1 MTTTPSPDPCVIFR
15 EHRSPGGRI
24 VAQAT
29 LNSERTL
36 NALTLDMIR
45 LLDAQ
50 LTRWR
55 DDPDVA
61 MVLLNGSG
69 DRAFCA
75 GGDVRALTQTIVRDA
90 QAASG
95 FATSYFQAEYAL
107 DYAIHCYPKPVLV
120 WGSGIVMGGGLGLMA
135 GASHRVVTETSR
147 IAMPEISIGLFPD
160 VGGSWFLN
168 RMPGRTGLFLGLTGA
183 PLNAA
188 DARFAGLA
196 DVALPSAGLPA
207 LVDALQSAE
216 WHGDA
221 EADRLLLSSLLR
233 DRAAEANMPA
243 GRIQTRF
250 DRIQALTDA
259 DSLAGVAA
267 RFATASE
274 DVDPW
279 IRDAVRTFAA
289 GCPTTA
295 GLVWE
300 IRRRVRHLGLA
311 DVFRLELVLAVQCC
325 LQGEFV
331 EGVRARLVDKD
342 HAPRWRPGGIG
353 GLDRGWI
360 DRFFEP
366 PWPAHPLAAL

>member
-1 MTTTPSPDPCVIFR
+1 MTTTRTPDPCMIFR
-15 EHRSPGGRI
+15 EYRAPGGRI

-29 LNSERTL
+29 LNSARTL
-36 NALTLDMIR
+36 NALTLDMIH

-50 LTRWR
+50 LARWR
-55 DDPDVA
+55 DDPAVA
-61 MVLLNGSG
+61 VVVLDGCG

-75 GGDVRALTQTIVRDA
+75 GGDVRTLTQTLVRDA
-90 QAASG
+90 SAASA
-95 FATSYFQAEYAL
+95 FATAYFQAEYAL
-107 DYAIHCYPKPVLV
+107 DYAIHCYPKPLLV

-168 RMPGRTGLFLGLTGA
+168 RMPGRVGLFLGLTGA

-188 DARFAGLA
+188 DAQFVGLA

-207 LVDALQSAE
+207 LLDALQSAE
-216 WHGDA
+216 WCGDA
-221 EADRLLLSSLLR
+221 EPDRLQLSSLLR
-233 DRAAEANMPA
+233 DRAAEAGMPA
-243 GRIQTRF
+243 GRVQSRF

-267 RFATASE
+267 RFTTAAD

-300 IRRRVRHLGLA
+300 IRRRARHLGLA
-311 DVFRLELVLAVQCC
+311 DVFRLELILAVQCC
-325 LQGEFV
+325 LHGEFV
-331 EGVRARLVDKD
+331 EGVRARLIDKD
-342 HAPRWRPGGIG
+342 NAPRWRPGGIS
-353 GLDRGWI
+353 GLGRDWI
-360 DRFFEP
+360 DGFFGP
-366 PWPAHPLAAL
+366 PWSMHPLAAL